1 MAPYLYREIDPNI
14 CLYRGYIISQTFMND
29 DRLDEFN
36 LQPICEKK
44 SENESLRS
52 VCYNTLRFSD
62 IANSSRIFG
71 LDEEFPGIDNQVNC
85 KSFVYAA
92 RQK

>member
-36 LQPICEKK
+36 LQSICEKK

-52 VCYNTLRFSD
+52 ICYNTLRFTD
-62 IANSSRIFG
+62 TKNSSKIFG
-71 LDEEFPGIDNQVNC
+71 PDEKFPGIDNQVNC
-85 KSFVYAA
+85 K
-92 RQK
+92 